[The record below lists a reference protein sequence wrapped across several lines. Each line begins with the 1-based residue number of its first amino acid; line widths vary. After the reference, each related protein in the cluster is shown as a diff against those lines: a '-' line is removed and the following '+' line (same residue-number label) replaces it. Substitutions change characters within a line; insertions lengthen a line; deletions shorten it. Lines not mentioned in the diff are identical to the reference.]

1 MLIYMTKYSEIAD
14 LPDGNVMFIHYEEK
28 DRPVWI
34 EYLNRAT
41 NKSVKYYKRFNRTRK
56 IRLRK
61 ISQLSSNLS
70 HRANPLL
77 PAVGTW

>member
-41 NKSVKYYKRFNRTRK
+41 DKSVKYYQRSNGTRK
-56 IRLRK
+56 RRLRK
-61 ISQLSSNLS
+61 RENYTHKLS
-70 HRANPLL
+70 HRANSLL
-77 PAVGTW
+77 PSVGTW